1 MATKDKATTKGL
13 RGTEAGAKTRILL
26 ALWDMGGANS
36 QVKKGDLTER
46 IKRTNE
52 RAADYQGVFGQ
63 LEEAGAIAI
72 SKNLVSLADK
82 GVQTLGEGL
91 KSGEFEFDGTQI
103 GTRTANAL
111 LKWLREMGTL
121 DGGVAASAGKG
132 KATGGAIASYDEFK
146 PLALEVYDSL
156 NRDYNLDNL
165 VPIYRIR
172 REIGE
177 SVSRDKFNE
186 WLLEMQA
193 KDILQLIGGEMP
205 DITPDQAE
213 DSIKTK
219 LGAVRYYAKR
229 LNSQN

>member
-26 ALWDMGGANS
+26 ALWDMGGANI

-63 LEEAGAIAI
+63 LEESGAIAI
-72 SKNLVSLADK
+72 SKNLVSLSDK

-91 KSGEFEFDGTQI
+91 KNADFEFDGTQI
-103 GTRTANAL
+103 GSRTANAL
-111 LKWLREMGTL
+111 LKWIREMGTL

-146 PLALEVYDSL
+146 PEILDLFEKLDKG
-156 NRDYNLDNL
+156 YNYSGL
-165 VPIYRIR
+165 VPLWHLRH
-172 REIGE
+172 ELGE
-177 SVSRDKFNE
+177 RVSREEFNNWMME
-186 WLLEMQA
+186 TQGEQLFY
-193 KDILQLIGGEMP
+193 LQSGEARGAT
-205 DITPDQAE
+205 DDQKR
-213 DSIKTK
+213 DSITSEIRGLLFFASKP
-219 LGAVRYYAKR
+219 
-229 LNSQN
+229 S

>member
-1 MATKDKATTKGL
+1 MATKEKATTKGL
-13 RGTEAGAKTRILL
+13 RGTEAGAKTRVLL
-26 ALWDMGGANS
+26 ALWDMGGAKT

-72 SKNLVSLADK
+72 SKNLVSLSDK

-121 DGGVAASAGKG
+121 VGGRAASAGEG

-146 PLALEVYDSL
+146 PVALEVYDSL
-156 NRDYNLDNL
+156 NRDFNMDNL

-177 SVSRDKFNE
+177 RVSRDKFNE
-186 WLLEMQA
+186 WLLEMQE
-193 KDILQLIGGEMP
+193 KDIFQLIAGEMP
-205 DITPDQAE
+205 DLTPDKRE
-213 DSIKTK
+213 DSITIPGG
-219 LGAVRYYAKR
+219 GARYYAKR
-229 LNSQN
+229 LNS

>member
-1 MATKDKATTKGL
+1 MATKEKATTKGL
-13 RGTEAGAKTRILL
+13 RGTEAGAKTRVLL

-72 SKNLVSLADK
+72 SKNLVSLSDK
-82 GVQTLGEGL
+82 GVQALGEGL
-91 KSGEFEFDGTQI
+91 KSAEFEFDGTQI

-132 KATGGAIASYDEFK
+132 KAAGGAIASYDEFK
-146 PLALEVYDSL
+146 PVALEVYDSL
-156 NRDYNLDNL
+156 NRDEL
-165 VPIYRIR
+165 VPIYQMR
-172 REIGE
+172 REIGDR
-177 SVSRDKFNE
+177 VTRDKFNE
-186 WLLEMQA
+186 WLLKMQEN
-193 KDILQLIGGEMP
+193 DIFQLMAGEMSG
-205 DITPDQAE
+205 ITPDKRD
-213 DSIKTK
+213 DSITIPGGG
-219 LGAVRYYAKR
+219 LRYYAKR
-229 LNSQN
+229 LNS

>member
-63 LEEAGAIAI
+63 LEESGAIAI

-111 LKWLREMGTL
+111 LKWIREMGTL

-146 PLALEVYDSL
+146 PLALEVYDQL

-177 SVSRDKFNE
+177 RVTRSQFDK
-186 WLLEMQA
+186 WVLEMQA
-193 KDILQLIGGEMP
+193 NDIFQLMAGEMP
-205 DITPDQAE
+205 DMTSDKRE
-213 DSIKTK
+213 DSITIPGGG
-219 LGAVRYYAKR
+219 LRYYAKS
-229 LNSQN
+229 LNS